1 MSNEESSP
9 NRSNLDYPI
18 NVIGDA
24 SEEDPFCLLK
34 NLKLKNSHRLVIGQ
48 ININSIRNKFELF
61 KKLVK
66 GTLDIVVVTES
77 KLDESFPQQ
86 QFLMEGYNLPFRA
99 DRNGNR
105 GGILIYVR
113 EDIPCREIEKNHST
127 ERNLEGIFLE
137 LNLRKSKILLFGGY
151 NIQ

>member
-9 NRSNLDYPI
+9 NHSNLDYPI

-34 NLKLKNSHRLVIGQ
+34 KLMLKNSHQVVIGQ

-66 GTLDIVVVTES
+66 GILDIVVVTES

-99 DRNGNR
+99 DRNG
-105 GGILIYVR
+105 
-113 EDIPCREIEKNHST
+113 IE
-127 ERNLEGIFLE
+127 
-137 LNLRKSKILLFGGY
+137 Y
-151 NIQ
+151 C

>member
-1 MSNEESSP
+1 MSNEESIS

-34 NLKLKNSHRLVIGQ
+34 KLKLKNSHRLVIGQ

-66 GTLDIVVVTES
+66 GILDIVVVTES

-99 DRNGNR
+99 DRNGNG

-113 EDIPCREIEKNHST
+113 EDIPCREIEKKNTLPNETWRGYS
-127 ERNLEGIFLE
+127 
-137 LNLRKSKILLFGGY
+137 LN
-151 NIQ
+151 